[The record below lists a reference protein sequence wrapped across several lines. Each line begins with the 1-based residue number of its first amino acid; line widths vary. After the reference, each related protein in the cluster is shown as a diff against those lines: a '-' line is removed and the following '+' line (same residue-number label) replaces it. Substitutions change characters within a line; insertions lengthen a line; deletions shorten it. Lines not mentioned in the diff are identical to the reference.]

1 MDAGTNLATHP
12 REGMTRRFGTAGAD
26 AAACEDFT
34 LVSAVSA
41 RHVEHGRS
49 PIGAQSLP
57 SNPEPGDPQ

>member
-1 MDAGTNLATHP
+1 MDTGTSLATHP
-12 REGMTRRFGTAGAD
+12 REEMTWRFGTAGAD
-26 AAACEDFT
+26 ASACKDFT